1 MGEAY
6 KLDCDT
12 CTYTENIFIGFGLAY
27 MSLESVA
34 SFVKDAALKRCIEE
48 FIGNP
53 STRYD
58 AYNALY
64 VCPACQAMRNEL
76 FIEMKS
82 DSSQYRS
89 SYACP
94 RCTSV
99 MEQKHIENNAPH
111 HLSCP
116 ACEKGK
122 LKAKFY
128 MDWD

>member
-12 CTYTENIFIGFGLAY
+12 CVFTKNIFVGFGFSY
-27 MSLESVA
+27 MSLESIA
-34 SFVKDAALKRCIEE
+34 SFVQDAALKRCIEE
-48 FIGNP
+48 FTGNP

-58 AYNALY
+58 AYDAIY
-64 VCPACQAMRNEL
+64 VCPVCQDIRNEL
-76 FIEMKS
+76 FIEMIS
-82 DSSQYRS
+82 DSSHYKI

-94 RCTSV
+94 KCASV
-99 MEQKHIENNAPH
+99 MEQEHIENNAH
-111 HLSCP
+111 VHLSCP

-122 LKAKFY
+122 LKATFY